1 MRSSEFDSSKLHP
14 PLRDL
19 LESSIDLGEWHERY
33 QDWVGD
39 EEDDR
44 EDIFLHRP
52 DWVLTDYM
60 EELEDLKGLYEK
72 DDITSIQDEKK
83 DGSELE
89 RFAATQLHHC
99 NIQAR
104 EKVNRT
110 HIIGNR
116 TDDDQLKAQIFL
128 LTSPRVHIDAI
139 PLPPPPKYRP
149 VNATFLNKPT
159 LRASPPPHAPGA
171 LQLSPASTVSQS
183 SSVPR
188 ASQSPPVSRAS
199 YAALGTGG
207 DCEAVDTGDVC
218 AALGTGD
225 VCAALGTRDVCAALG
240 TGDVCAAL
248 GTGDVSEAV
257 DAGDNCKAPDTG
269 GAGDDCEAV
278 DTGRVRSL
286 AHVPRSAR
294 SNSIPASAQS
304 LSAVDW

>member
-52 DWVLTDYM
+52 DWYLPEDMHSSLLCCLRHSLGTTTPEYVRVLTDYM

-99 NIQAR
+99 NIQ
-104 EKVNRT
+104 
-110 HIIGNR
+110 
-116 TDDDQLKAQIFL
+116 IFL

-149 VNATFLNKPT
+149 VNATFLNKTT

-188 ASQSPPVSRAS
+188 
-199 YAALGTGG
+199 G
-207 DCEAVDTGDVC
+207 DCEAVD
-218 AALGTGD
+218 
-225 VCAALGTRDVCAALG
+225 

>member
-44 EDIFLHRP
+44 EDICLHRP
-52 DWVLTDYM
+52 DWYLPEDMHSSLLCCLRHSLGTTTPEYVRVLTDYM

-72 DDITSIQDEKK
+72 DDITSIQDEEK

-128 LTSPRVHIDAI
+128 LTSPRVHTDAI

-225 VCAALGTRDVCAALG
+225 V
-240 TGDVCAAL
+240 
-248 GTGDVSEAV
+248 SEAV